1 MNFLLKIYL
10 MYGTSALSVGVSRK
24 MNFADNCFNVRI
36 CVLSS
41 LLMLCTSCSV
51 TYSNQSVRV
60 KRADDSTISDVLSQK
75 IKVRVFEDTGAE
87 KVITDEF
94 TGDKTVT
101 VNASGGKRYVI
112 ELRGA
117 DEMAD
122 KCIYGKTELKPEKK
136 IDTDKLPAGFLGNK
150 VLEDVPR
157 WVDYSPVSF
166 STTSTAYPTILVLSP
181 TDVTVNMFWNYYD
194 YPDTVSYYPK
204 IHETDECMKWLKE
217 SGYGDGKNNQSPENV
232 SSTETTETGD
242 DLRYGGICGKT
253 CAVRRITENG
263 K

>member
-1 MNFLLKIYL
+1 MFFSDYW
-10 MYGTSALSVGVSRK
+10 
-24 MNFADNCFNVRI
+24 NVRK
-36 CVLSS
+36 CVLPAVF
-41 LLMLCTSCSV
+41 MLCSSCSV
-51 TYSNQSVRV
+51 TSSSQSVQVRQGS
-60 KRADDSTISDVLSQK
+60 DSGITETLSQK
-75 IKVRVFEDTGAE
+75 IKVRVSNGKGE
-87 KVITDEF
+87 VTDEF

-217 SGYGDGKNNQSPENV
+217 SGYGDGKTNQSPENV
-232 SSTETTETGD
+232 SSTETT
-242 DLRYGGICGKT
+242 KNVSSS
-253 CAVRRITENG
+253 AP
-263 K
+263 